1 MYSLQ
6 SSLLNSQ
13 TTKTTM
19 YFTIIITITTTTKSI
34 SSLLAYSWNATKHY
48 SSRNLKMYSKLSNSI
63 SSMIAVISAYSTT
76 IIIA

>member
-19 YFTIIITITTTTKSI
+19 YFTIIITITTTKSI